1 MIAMLPGCFPAQP
14 TQRAR
19 VRLPGGNVTMIS
31 TTRRRLTA
39 VAGLAAGAAL
49 LAGGLAGPAMASPTA
64 GSAAAA
70 SAARPKPAPGGD
82 PTITLRVGGVRTAE
96 NGPPGP
102 PIATGLAGVTF
113 RVTPASTGFADTCV
127 STAAGACTL
136 QVSAN
141 RTYTVTQS
149 GSPAGWFGNPALAT
163 GSGAAVV
170 SRVYDSLR
178 VAVANANLTI
188 PVPAPNSDTAPTA
201 RSGTWALSKDDPP
214 LPAVCGLRI
223 ALLIDLSGSVSPNL
237 ATYKAA
243 ARAFVESLAGTPST
257 IAIFTYGTSAPALGA
272 NNATLPPVS
281 AAAPAGVARLV
292 SKINGLTVPARSG
305 TNWDAGLWQ
314 IAADNSRYHFQSTFI
329 ITDGDPT
336 FYGSAGNGGRGNTT
350 RFTEVENGIFSANAL
365 KAQGTSVISVGI
377 GAAHAGLPSTDN
389 IRAISGPVADTD
401 YFNTD
406 FQRLSYVLA
415 QLALHNCAGLNIT
428 KTAAPPTYSAVGQ
441 KIGYH
446 YRVTNTNYF
455 TLHDVHVLDDRIGH
469 SIRCA
474 PSTLATGETAACTA
488 EYAITQADLDAGHVT
503 NAARTTGFTPNG
515 DAVFGGP
522 ADATVTARQ
531 LPAVH
536 LVKSASPA
544 TYAAPGEI
552 INYTYTVTDTGNV
565 TLRHIV
571 LTDNRLGPVTCA
583 FTTLGPGHSMTC
595 RAAHV
600 TTQADLDA
608 GRIANAADVTGDPPT
623 GPPVSDTARASVDAI
638 HHPGIALVKAAS
650 PTEYSEPGETI
661 SYAYTVTNTGNVTL
675 HAIALTDSRLGP
687 VTCPDTTLAPGQ
699 STICAARH
707 VTTQADV
714 NAGSIANTAGV
725 TGRPPT
731 GPPVT
736 GTDRVIV
743 RAIRTPGIQVGKSS
757 SPDTFGAAGET
768 ITYSYAVTNTGNVTL
783 HAIAVTDSRL
793 GPVTCPDITLPPA
806 ASMTCTASYVTTQAD
821 VDGGDIENAAVVTG
835 RPPAGPPVTDA
846 DADAVPA
853 VHRPRI
859 DLVKS
864 AFPAQYGAAGEQI
877 TYSYTVT
884 NSGNVTLHNI
894 GLTDSRLGPVACLAA
909 TLAPGQSTT
918 CLGFYLTTQAD
929 VDAGQIANAAIAVG
943 DPPAGPPVTDGD
955 TAVAQATHAPAIAER
970 KTAFPLAFD
979 APGEKITYSYTVTNS
994 GNVTL
999 HEVRLTD
1006 DRLGPVACPVSALAP
1021 GQSMTCRADTLTT
1034 EAEVAKGQL
1043 ANVATVTG
1051 DPPAGPPVTD
1061 RAAQIVHA
1069 IHHPGIAVAKAASPA
1084 TYDAPG
1090 TAITYTYT
1098 VVNTGDVTLR
1108 GVTLTDD
1115 RLGPVSCAAATLAPG
1130 RATTC
1135 RAVHITTTADVC
1147 AGSILNIAAVGG
1159 RTPGGALVTGR
1170 AEAIVWAVRLPPV
1183 PVTG

>member
-1 MIAMLPGCFPAQP
+1 
-14 TQRAR
+14 
-19 VRLPGGNVTMIS
+19 MIS
-31 TTRRRLTA
+31 TARRRLTA

-49 LAGGLAGPAMASPTA
+49 LAAGLAGPAMASPTA
-64 GSAAAA
+64 GPTAAA
-70 SAARPKPAPGGD
+70 SAARPKPASGGD
-82 PTITLRVGGVRTAE
+82 PTITIRVGGVRTAE

-102 PIATGLAGVTF
+102 PVATGLAGVTF
-113 RVTPASTGFADTCV
+113 RVTPASTGFADSCV

-136 QVSAN
+136 QVAAN
-141 RTYTVTQS
+141 RTYTVTQA
-149 GSPAGWFGNPALAT
+149 GTPAGWFDNPALAT

-170 SRVYDSLR
+170 SRVYNSLR

-188 PVPAPNSDTAPTA
+188 PAPAPNSDTSPTA

-257 IAIFTYGTSAPALGA
+257 IAIFTYGTNAPARGA

-281 AAAPAGVARLV
+281 VATPAGVARLV
-292 SKINGLTVPARSG
+292 SKINGLTVPASSG

-336 FYGSAGNGGRGNTT
+336 FYGPTGNGGRGNTT
-350 RFTEVENGIFSANAL
+350 RFAEVENGIFSANAL

-377 GAAHAGLPSTDN
+377 GTAHEGLPSTDN

-401 YFNTD
+401 YYNTD
-406 FQRLSYVLA
+406 FQRLSHVLA
-415 QLALHNCAGLNIT
+415 QLALHNCAGMHIT
-428 KTAAPPTYSAVGQ
+428 KTAAPPSYDAAGQ
-441 KIGYH
+441 EITYH

-469 SIRCA
+469 SIRCT
-474 PSTLATGETAACTA
+474 PSTLATGDAAACTA

-503 NAARTTGFTPNG
+503 NAARTTGFTPND

-531 LPAVH
+531 RPAIH
-536 LVKSASPA
+536 LVKSASPV

-565 TLRHIV
+565 TLHRIA

-595 RAAHV
+595 GAAHV
-600 TTQADLDA
+600 TTQADVDA
-608 GRIANAADVTGDPPT
+608 GRIANAADVTGRPPT
-623 GPPVSDTARASVDAI
+623 GPPVTDTAHATVDAI
-638 HHPGIALVKAAS
+638 HHPGIALVKTAS
-650 PTEYSEPGETI
+650 PAEYSEPGETI
-661 SYAYTVTNTGNVTL
+661 SYTYAVTNTGNVTL
-675 HAIALTDSRLGP
+675 HAIALTDSRLGA
-687 VTCPDTTLAPGQ
+687 VTCPDTTLAAGQ
-699 STICAARH
+699 STTCYAEH

-714 NAGSIANTAGV
+714 DAGHIANTADV
-725 TGRPPT
+725 TARPPT

-736 GTDRVIV
+736 GTDRDTVH
-743 RAIRTPGIQVGKSS
+743 AIRAPAILVGKSS

-783 HAIAVTDSRL
+783 HRITLTDSRL
-793 GPVTCPDITLPPA
+793 GPITCPDPTLAPT

-821 VDGGDIENAAVVTG
+821 VDRGDIENAAVVTG
-835 RPPAGPPVTDA
+835 HPPVGPPVTDD
-846 DADAVPA
+846 DAVAVPA
-853 VHRPRI
+853 VHLPRI
-859 DLVKS
+859 DLSKS
-864 AFPAQYGAAGEQI
+864 AFPVQYGAAGEQI
-877 TYSYTVT
+877 TYTYTVT
-884 NSGNVTLHNI
+884 NSGNVTLHDI
-894 GLTDSRLGPVACLAA
+894 ALTDDRLGAVACLAA

-918 CLGFYLTTQAD
+918 CLGYYLTTQAD
-929 VDAGQIANAAIAVG
+929 VDAGQITNAAIVAG
-943 DPPAGPPVTDGD
+943 DPPTGPPVTDGD
-955 TAVAQATHAPAIAER
+955 TAATRATRAPAIAEG
-970 KTAFPLAFD
+970 KTAFPMEFG
-979 APGEKITYSYTVTNS
+979 APGEKITYTYTVTNS

-999 HEVRLTD
+999 HDVTLTD
-1006 DRLGPVACPVSALAP
+1006 DRLGVVACPGSALAP
-1021 GQSMTCRADTLTT
+1021 AESMTCQAVTVTT
-1034 EAEVAKGQL
+1034 AAEVASGQL

-1051 DPPAGPPVTD
+1051 DPPTGPPVTARD
-1061 RAAQIVHA
+1061 AQTVYV

-1098 VVNTGDVTLR
+1098 VVNTGDVTLHD
-1108 GVTLTDD
+1108 VALTDD
-1115 RLGPVSCAAATLAPG
+1115 RLGPVSCAASTLAAG
-1130 RATTC
+1130 AATTC
-1135 RAVHITTTADVC
+1135 RAVHITTPADVC
-1147 AGSILNIAAVGG
+1147 AGSILNIAAAGG
-1159 RTPGGALVTGR
+1159 RSPGGALVTGR
-1170 AEAIVWAVRLPPV
+1170 AEAIVWAVPLPPV

>member
-1 MIAMLPGCFPAQP
+1 
-14 TQRAR
+14 
-19 VRLPGGNVTMIS
+19 MIS
-31 TTRRRLTA
+31 TARRRLTA

-70 SAARPKPAPGGD
+70 SATRPKPASGGD
-82 PTITLRVGGVRTAE
+82 PTITIRVGGVRTAE

-127 STAAGACTL
+127 STAVGTCTL
-136 QVSAN
+136 PVTAN
-141 RTYTVTQS
+141 RTYTVTQA
-149 GSPAGWFGNPALAT
+149 GTPAGWFGNPTLAT

-170 SRVYDSLR
+170 SRAYNSLR
-178 VAVANANLTI
+178 VAVGNANVTI

-223 ALLIDLSGSVSPNL
+223 ALLIDLSGSVSHNL

-257 IAIFTYGTSAPALGA
+257 IAIFTYGTTAPAMGA

-281 AAAPAGVARLV
+281 VATPAGVARLV
-292 SKINGLTVPARSG
+292 SKINGLTVPASSG

-314 IAADNSRYHFQSTFI
+314 IARDNARYHFQSTFI

-336 FYGSAGNGGRGNTT
+336 FYGPTGNGGRGNTT
-350 RFTEVENGIFSANAL
+350 RFAEVENGIFSANAL

-377 GAAHAGLPSTDN
+377 GGAHEGLPSTDN
-389 IRAISGPVADTD
+389 IRAISGPAADTD

-406 FQRLSYVLA
+406 FQRLSFVLA
-415 QLALHNCAGLNIT
+415 QLALHNCAGLRIT

-441 KIGYH
+441 KVTYH

-455 TLHDVHVLDDRIGH
+455 TLHDLHVLDDRIGH
-469 SIRCA
+469 TIRCA
-474 PSTLATGETAACTA
+474 PSTLATGDTAACTA

-503 NAARTTGFTPNG
+503 NTARTTGFTPNA

-531 LPAVH
+531 RPAIH

-544 TYAAPGEI
+544 TYAVPGEI
-552 INYTYTVTDTGNV
+552 ISYAYTVTDTGNV
-565 TLRHIV
+565 TLHHIV

-583 FTTLGPGHSMTC
+583 FTSLGPGHSMTC

-600 TTQADLDA
+600 TTQGDVDA
-608 GRIANAADVTGDPPT
+608 GRIANGADVTGRPPT
-623 GPPVSDTARASVDAI
+623 GPPVTGTAHAAVDAI
-638 HHPGIALVKAAS
+638 HHPGVALVKTAS
-650 PTEYSEPGETI
+650 PSEYSVPGETI
-661 SYAYTVTNTGNVTL
+661 SYTYAVTNTGNVTL
-675 HAIALTDSRLGP
+675 HAIALTDSRLGA
-687 VTCPDTTLAPGQ
+687 VTCPDTTLAVGQ
-699 STICAARH
+699 STTCTTQH
-707 VTTQADV
+707 VTTRADV
-714 NAGSIANTAGV
+714 DAGHIANTADV
-725 TGRPPT
+725 TARPPA

-736 GTDRVIV
+736 GTGRDTVH
-743 RAIRTPGIQVGKSS
+743 AIRTPAIQVAKSS

-783 HAIAVTDSRL
+783 HRITLTDSRL
-793 GPVTCPDITLPPA
+793 GPVTCPDPALAPA
-806 ASMTCTASYVTTQAD
+806 ASMTCTASYTTTQAD
-821 VDGGDIENAAVVTG
+821 VDRGDIENAAVVTG
-835 RPPAGPPVTDA
+835 HPPVGPPVTDA
-846 DADAVPA
+846 DAVAVPA
-853 VHRPRI
+853 VHLPRI

-864 AFPAQYGAAGEQI
+864 AFPVQYGAAGEQI

-894 GLTDSRLGPVACLAA
+894 ALTDDRLGPVACLAA

-918 CLGFYLTTQAD
+918 CLGYYLTTQAD
-929 VDAGQIANAAIAVG
+929 VDAGQITNAAIVAG
-943 DPPAGPPVTDGD
+943 DPPTGPPVTDGD
-955 TAVAQATHAPAIAER
+955 TAAIRATRAPAIAER
-970 KTAFPLAFD
+970 KTAFPMEFD
-979 APGEKITYSYTVTNS
+979 APGEQITYTYTVTNS

-999 HEVRLTD
+999 RDVTLTD
-1006 DRLGPVACPVSALAP
+1006 DRLGPVACPRSALAP
-1021 GQSMTCRADTLTT
+1021 GASMTCQAVIVTT
-1034 EAEVAKGQL
+1034 AAEVARGQL

-1051 DPPAGPPVTD
+1051 DPPTGPPVTARD
-1061 RAAQIVHA
+1061 AQTVYV
-1069 IHHPGIAVAKAASPA
+1069 IHHPGIAVAKTASPA

-1090 TAITYTYT
+1090 TAIAYTYT
-1098 VVNTGDVTLR
+1098 VVNTGDVTLHD
-1108 GVTLTDD
+1108 VTLTDD
-1115 RLGPVSCAAATLAPG
+1115 RLGAVSCAAASLAPG
-1130 RATTC
+1130 AATTC
-1135 RAVHITTTADVC
+1135 RAVHITTAADVC
-1147 AGSILNIAAVGG
+1147 AGSILNIAAAGG

-1170 AEAIVWAVRLPPV
+1170 AEAIVWAVPLPPV